1 MLKTLSKRHSNNNS
15 TMATYLRNLRQ
26 FKASMTMRCQWIFV
40 ILIFMVKFKSTHM
53 EIVDVEVECPPSS
66 ENSACPCYKF
76 DDGEFKIN

>member
-1 MLKTLSKRHSNNNS
+1 M
-15 TMATYLRNLRQ
+15 
-26 FKASMTMRCQWIFV
+26 

-76 DDGEFKIN
+76 DDGEFEIN